1 MEQLLDILLH
11 PEYLSL
17 LYFCLIGIFASAII
31 SFLPALHI
39 YNVIG
44 IFMLFV
50 LKFEATMA
58 PLELIALS
66 IGMIVGYSVLN
77 TVPATYFG
85 PGDESMSYYILPSAD
100 WVNKGRGFEGVIM
113 TGIGSVTGIIV
124 LAILAPVFIYTLP
137 TLKAITSP
145 HMFWIIGAVII
156 YSIMS
161 EWPKGLSQ
169 SPDCW
174 TNFLEGWYY
183 LGIGFLLFLA
193 SGLLGF
199 IVMAKTMVPVQ
210 FAFQSITPV
219 FVGLFAM
226 PWLITNVI
234 NIGKVPHQHEPESVE
249 LDWDLVARGT
259 FGGFLGGFFAAF
271 VPIVTAGVGGLMAGH
286 ATAQRDGRLFVMS
299 YGTCKTVYYVGSF
312 LLFFIPGLSLTRGG
326 LACIINPVVS
336 VLTIK
341 EYFIFVGL
349 MLFAAGVSFL
359 LLMPFTRLCL
369 KIVETIPFQWVSVIA
384 MIIVIPAVYLCTGWG
399 GMFIMTVATGL
410 GLIPVLFQ
418 ARRMNLMGVL
428 LLPVCLNMAGYGN
441 VILKFLGLL

>member
-17 LYFCLIGIFASAII
+17 IYFCLVGVLASAII

-50 LKFEATMA
+50 LGVQSSMEAM
-58 PLELIALS
+58 ELVSLC
-66 IGMIVGYSVLN
+66 IGMIVGYSMLN

-100 WVNKGRGFEGVIM
+100 WVNKGRGYEGVIL
-113 TGIGSVTGIIV
+113 TGIGSLTGIIV
-124 LAILAPVFIYTLP
+124 LALLAPLFVYILP

-145 HMFWIIGAVII
+145 HMFWIIGAVIV

-174 TNFLEGWYY
+174 TNFKEGWYY
-183 LGIGFLLFLA
+183 LGIGLLLFLA

-199 IVMAKTMVPVQ
+199 IVMSKTLVKPE

-226 PWLITNVI
+226 PWLITNII
-234 NIGKVPHQHEPESVE
+234 NIGRIPHQHEAESVE
-249 LDWDLVARGT
+249 MDWDLIARGT

-312 LLFFIPGLSLTRGG
+312 LLFFIPGLNLARGG
-326 LACIINPVVS
+326 LACIINPVSTVFGY
-336 VLTIK
+336 K

-349 MLFAAGVSFL
+349 MLFAAGISFL
-359 LLMPFTRLCL
+359 LLMPFTKLCIR
-369 KIVETIPFQWVSVIA
+369 IVETIPFQWVSVIA
-384 MIIVIPAVYLCTGWG
+384 LFIIVPLVCYFTGQG
-399 GMFIMTVATGL
+399 GFWILLVSTGL

-428 LLPVCLNMAGYGN
+428 LLPVCLNMAGYGYY
-441 VILKFLGLL
+441 VVKFLGLL